1 MRTSPS
7 TRPTSTPANGRYRSA
22 TRSTRPPC
30 PCARYMTRGTSASKC
45 RPATR
50 RRSLARRATGQ
61 RNSALPR
68 ISGLARGPLPR
79 RPTPGPSR
87 REQVLTAHPYAD
99 ASISIRDQQCSEGHV
114 LSTGIHPLGGP
125 DRCSARLSAYV
136 RQRHVGHR
144 SAGSAWICI
153 RRCWFVVY
161 LGEPAH
167 RRHEALWLVAGCPA
181 GRQVVSWPAVARRAS
196 PGPVSVLGGPGIFP
210 YSRLSRA
217 LAAMCQVRQSLARGP
232 EPEAASG

>member
-1 MRTSPS
+1 RCWPM
-7 TRPTSTPANGRYRSA
+7 SA
-22 TRSTRPPC
+22 TAASTSGTDQPVR
-30 PCARYMTRGTSASKC
+30 RG
-45 RPATR
+45 
-50 RRSLARRATGQ
+50 
-61 RNSALPR
+61 
-68 ISGLARGPLPR
+68 
-79 RPTPGPSR
+79 
-87 REQVLTAHPYAD
+87 Y
-99 ASISIRDQQCSEGHV
+99 
-114 LSTGIHPLGGP
+114 
-125 DRCSARLSAYV
+125 
-136 RQRHVGHR
+136 
-144 SAGSAWICI
+144 I
-153 RRCWFVVY
+153 RRCWFVVC